1 MKITVNNLDL
11 AQIADSGQCFR
22 WNRAGDGSYDVI
34 AFDRYLNIKQDGNRF
49 TLSCDEQEWK
59 DLWSSYLDIGTDYE
73 GIGRSIE
80 LSGDE
85 YLKKAYAY
93 GSGIRILRQELWET
107 LISFIISQNNNIKRI
122 RGSIEAICN
131 KAALPVINAA
141 SNVHSG
147 QVDHSD
153 GKASHERQV
162 RYRFPKPS
170 EIDREFF
177 NDKELGL
184 GYRDQYLA
192 DMYEYAAANPDFPG
206 RLKALS
212 NEELK
217 SFRGIGAK
225 VANCVCLF
233 GLHHIDAFP
242 IDTHI
247 KQILATYYPGGFD
260 YERYRGYGGIVQQ
273 YMFNYKLND
282 TKVTV

>member
-1 MKITVNNLDL
+1 MNITINNLDL
-11 AQIADSGQCFR
+11 SQIADSGQCFR
-22 WNRAGDGSYDVI
+22 WNRAEDGSYDVI
-34 AFDRYLNIKQDGNRF
+34 AFDRYLNIRQDGNRF
-49 TLSCDEQEWK
+49 TLSCNEQEWN
-59 DLWSSYLDIGTDYE
+59 DIWSSYLDIGTDYE

-85 YLKKAYAY
+85 YLKRAYAY

-131 KAALPVINAA
+131 KAALPVINNA
-141 SNVHSG
+141 
-147 QVDHSD
+147 SD
-153 GKASHERQV
+153 GGRV
-162 RYRFPKPS
+162 RYRFPKPG
-170 EIDREFF
+170 ELDREFF
-177 NDKELGL
+177 DDKILGL

-192 DMYEYAAANPDFPG
+192 DMYGYAAINPDFPG
-206 RLKALS
+206 RLMEMS
-212 NEELK
+212 NEEAFSELK

-247 KQILATYYPGGFD
+247 KQILNMYYPEGFD
-260 YERYRGYGGIVQQ
+260 FERYKGYAGIVQQ
-273 YMFNYKLND
+273 YMFNYKVNG
-282 TKVTV
+282 